1 MRPGLSARLR
11 WQGFRLLDRVA
22 RGGSIAAPPLAL
34 NGGAQEAVWLFISTI
49 GELNATEPL
58 LRALATQTG
67 GLRWVILTDRR
78 IYREA
83 YAARFPDADIVEIG
97 DGLDEAATLAR
108 LRPPRLF
115 LITEIPV
122 LPADAPC
129 RLSYAW
135 LHEAGRHG
143 APIALVNGWR
153 YGYAP
158 SCRSDAVERQLLGR
172 DWLSRFSL
180 LGVQNEQVA
189 QALREHGAPAS
200 KIVVTGNMKFD
211 ALDRRDWQPSQ
222 ARSPAL
228 LAQLVDGARPTVVA
242 GCVTDA
248 DEQALILDAF
258 VTLRQRRPDARLVIA
273 PRHPENPD
281 VMRNLAAACAARA
294 LHAQLRSTL
303 GDAPLSESVDC
314 LVLDTM
320 GELKDFYAAAAV
332 AHVGRNHNILE
343 PLAFSRPVTVCEGWE
358 PTYPSYPVYAGLAE
372 AGALDEVRDGA
383 DLAGAWQRR
392 LESAPAGHADH
403 VRAALERARGAT
415 ARTLAALQPLLQS
428 ALRG

>member
-11 WQGFRLLDRVA
+11 WRGFRLLDRVA
-22 RGGSIAAPPLAL
+22 RGGSISAPPLAL
-34 NGGAQEAVWLFISTI
+34 NGEVREAVWLFISTI

-58 LRALATQTG
+58 LRALAAQTG
-67 GLRWVILTDRR
+67 SLRWVILTDRR

-97 DGLDEAATLAR
+97 DGLDEAAALAR

-129 RLSYAW
+129 RLSYSW
-135 LHEAGRHG
+135 LHEASRRG
-143 APIALVNGWR
+143 APVALVNGWR
-153 YGYAP
+153 YGYEP

-172 DWLSRFSL
+172 EWLTRFSL
-180 LGVQNEQVA
+180 LGVQNEHIA
-189 QALREHGAPAS
+189 EALREQGAPAA

-228 LAQLVDGARPTVVA
+228 LSQLVDGTRPTVVA

-258 VTLRQRRPDARLVIA
+258 VTLRQQRPEVRLVIA
-273 PRHPENPD
+273 PRHPENPE
-281 VMRNLAAACAARA
+281 VMRTLAAACEARA
-294 LHAQLRSTL
+294 LHAQLRSAL
-303 GDAPLSESVDC
+303 GDARLPETVDC

-343 PLAFSRPVTVCEGWE
+343 PLAFIRPVTVCEGWE

-372 AGALDEVRDGA
+372 AGALNEVRDGA
-383 DLAGAWQRR
+383 GLAGTWLR
-392 LESAPAGHADH
+392 LLEAAPAEHGEH

-415 ARTLAALQPLLQS
+415 ARTLDALQPLLRTALS
-428 ALRG
+428 A